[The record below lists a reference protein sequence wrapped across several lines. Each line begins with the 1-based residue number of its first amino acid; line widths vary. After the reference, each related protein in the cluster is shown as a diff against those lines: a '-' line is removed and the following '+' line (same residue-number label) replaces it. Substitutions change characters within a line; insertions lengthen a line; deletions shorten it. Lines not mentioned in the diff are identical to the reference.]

1 MRECLKEKELRRI
14 CYKTGEKLMA
24 EGKIQEGS
32 EVLVHGSRLLRM
44 EIEKKHFGNIRGS
57 Y

>member
-1 MRECLKEKELRRI
+1 MKTCLKEKELRRI